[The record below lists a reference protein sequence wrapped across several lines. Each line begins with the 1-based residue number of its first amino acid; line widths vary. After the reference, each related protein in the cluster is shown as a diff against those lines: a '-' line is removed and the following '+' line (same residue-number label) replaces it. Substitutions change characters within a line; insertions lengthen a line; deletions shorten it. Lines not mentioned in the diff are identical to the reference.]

1 MPKELFA
8 DRLRIAMERLE
19 IKQVDLIRMAEE
31 QDVKLGKSHMSQYVS
46 GKTVPR
52 AELLSFL
59 AKALQVE
66 EDWLLGEE
74 EVTEEPSLE
83 SKPIESKH
91 V

>member
-52 AELLSFL
+52 AELRSEEHTSE
-59 AKALQVE
+59 LQ
-66 EDWLLGEE
+66 
-74 EVTEEPSLE
+74 S
-83 SKPIESKH
+83 H
-91 V
+91 